1 MSIIRWLGLDQKKP
15 SATKAETETV
25 RKIADALDHIEPDR
39 AKFIAGF
46 AYLLGRV
53 ARADLHISADET
65 RGMERLVMERAGL
78 PEEQAIMVVQM
89 AKTQNVLFGST
100 ENYLVAREFGEITTR
115 EQKLALLEC
124 LFAVSAADGSISV
137 VEDNEINQMAAE
149 LKLEHDEIVAARSR
163 FRDFLAVLKKPSQS
177 PPEVV

>member
-15 SATKAETETV
+15 STSAVETETV
-25 RKIADALDHIEPDR
+25 RKIVDALDQIEPER
-39 AKFIAGF
+39 AKYVAGF

-53 ARADLHISADET
+53 ARADLRISAEET
-65 RGMERLVMERAGL
+65 RGMEQLVMERTGL

-89 AKTQNVLFGST
+89 AKTQNTLFGST
-100 ENYLVAREFGEITTR
+100 ENYLVAREFGRITTR
-115 EQKLALLEC
+115 EQKLALLDC

-137 VEDNEINQMAAE
+137 VEDNEINQIATE
-149 LKLEHDEIVAARSR
+149 LKLEHEDIVRARSR
-163 FRDFLAVLKKPSQS
+163 YRDYLAVLRKPSQS

>member
-1 MSIIRWLGLDQKKP
+1 MSITRWLGLDRKGP
-15 SATKAETETV
+15 SASTAETETV

-39 AKFIAGF
+39 AKYIAGF

-53 ARADLHISADET
+53 ARADLHISAGET
-65 RGMERLVMERAGL
+65 RRMELLVMERAGL

-89 AKTQNVLFGST
+89 AKTQNTLFGST
-100 ENYLVAREFGEITTR
+100 ENYLVAREFGRITTR

-137 VEDNEINQMAAE
+137 VEDNEINQIATE
-149 LKLEHDEIVAARSR
+149 LRLEHDDIVAARSQ
-163 FRDFLAVLKKPSQS
+163 FREYLAVLKKPSQS
-177 PPEVV
+177 TPEVV